1 MDNKDLLKIAIE
13 AKQKSY
19 SPYSNFRVGAAL
31 LAKNGEV
38 YTGANIENASFGVT
52 NCAERTAIFKA
63 VSEGVRDFE
72 KLAISVDS
80 ENIGYPCGLCLQV
93 MTEFCDDDFCIIVS
107 NKDGKFL
114 EVTLK
119 DLLPKAFRKH
129 ELDDFIG
136 GKNGI

>member
-1 MDNKDLLKIAIE
+1 MDNKDLVQMAIE
-13 AKQKSY
+13 AKQRSY

-31 LAKNGEV
+31 LTKNGEV
-38 YTGANIENASFGVT
+38 YKGTNIENASFGGTV
-52 NCAERTAIFKA
+52 CAERTAIFKA

-80 ENIGYPCGLCLQV
+80 ENMGYPCGLCLQV

-107 NKDGKFL
+107 NKDGKFQ

-119 DLLPKAFRKH
+119 DLLPQAFRKK
-129 ELDDFIG
+129 ELDDFLG
-136 GKNGI
+136 GKDGI